1 MGNLYQDLVVDK
13 SADLV
18 IHAGDHGCER
28 AGCCLAPW
36 RVAAQF
42 MIWPRGSIRH
52 TPGSRGHIWS

>member
-28 AGCCLAPW
+28 AGCLPETC
-36 RVAAQF
+36 VALVPSCSA
-42 MIWPRGSIRH
+42 GVSCCD
-52 TPGSRGHIWS
+52 

>member
-28 AGCCLAPW
+28 AGCCLRPASH
-36 RVAAQF
+36 R
-42 MIWPRGSIRH
+42 
-52 TPGSRGHIWS
+52 TSRPALPL